1 MNLIGIFSESYIH
14 WDHEV
19 NDTDTVMPR
28 LEHMA
33 TQAVKFLKT
42 KAEAEDT
49 GYFVMIEAGRI
60 DQAHH
65 NGKAATALSET
76 VAFDKAIEEVMKL
89 IERTDDTLG
98 IE

>member
-1 MNLIGIFSESYIH
+1 
-14 WDHEV
+14 
-19 NDTDTVMPR
+19 
-28 LEHMA
+28 MA

-42 KAEAEDT
+42 KAEADDT

-76 VAFDKAIEEVMKL
+76 VAFDKAIDAVMKL

-98 IE
+98 NVKIYLVMNHIMLNKQVNIME

>member
-1 MNLIGIFSESYIH
+1 
-14 WDHEV
+14 
-19 NDTDTVMPR
+19 
-28 LEHMA
+28 MA

-42 KAEAEDT
+42 KAEADDT

-65 NGKAATALSET
+65 NGKVATALSET
-76 VAFDKAIEEVMKL
+76 VAFDKAIDAVMKL

-98 IE
+98 NVKIYLVMNHIMLNKQVNIME

>member
-1 MNLIGIFSESYIH
+1 
-14 WDHEV
+14 
-19 NDTDTVMPR
+19 
-28 LEHMA
+28 MA

-76 VAFDKAIEEVMKL
+76 VAFDKAIDAVMKL

-98 IE
+98 NVKIYLVMNHIMLNKQVNIIE

>member
-1 MNLIGIFSESYIH
+1 
-14 WDHEV
+14 
-19 NDTDTVMPR
+19 
-28 LEHMA
+28 MA

-76 VAFDKAIEEVMKL
+76 VAFDKAIDAVMKL

-98 IE
+98 NVNFYLMNHIILNKQVNIIE